1 MSIWLIG
8 SGLMA
13 QDYMKALK
21 ALGAPTTVIGRGA
34 ASAKA
39 FEEATG
45 VPVVQGGLDAHIAS
59 GATLPEAAIVA
70 VGVEQLGRTAK
81 ALLRAGVR
89 RILVEKP
96 GGVDAA
102 EVREVAAL
110 AESLRATVV
119 LGYNRRFYAPV
130 LAAREMI
137 AEDGGPTSFMFE
149 FTEWSHVIAT
159 LDKPAEVMANW
170 FLANSTHVVDLAFY
184 LGGAPERIACYTS
197 GALDWHPDC
206 AVFAG
211 AGMTREGTPFS
222 YHANWAAPGRWGVEV
237 LTAKRRYIF
246 RPMEQLHVQEI
257 GSVAVTRVELDD
269 ALDTEFKP
277 GLYLEVRNFLE
288 GRLEGFCTI
297 AEQSRRMNVYES
309 MCGRGACDATRSTA
323 TL

>member
-21 ALGAPTTVIGRGA
+21 ALEAPTTVVGRGA
-34 ASAKA
+34 ASAKS

-45 VPVVQGGLDAHIAS
+45 GPVVQGGLDAYIAS
-59 GATLPEAAIVA
+59 GAKLPDAAVVS
-70 VGVEQLGRTAK
+70 VGVEQLAPTAK

-89 RILVEKP
+89 KLLLEKP
-96 GGVDAA
+96 GGVDSAQ
-102 EVREVAAL
+102 VREVAAL
-110 AESLRATVV
+110 AASLRAEVV

-130 LAAREMI
+130 LAARKMI
-137 AEDGGPTSFMFE
+137 AEDGGPTSFTFE
-149 FTEWSHVIAT
+149 FTEWSHVSAT
-159 LDKPAEVMANW
+159 LTKPADVMANW
-170 FLANSTHVVDLAFY
+170 FLANSSHVVDTAFF
-184 LGGAPERIACYTS
+184 LGGAPEQIACFTS

-211 AGMTREGTPFS
+211 AGLAAGNVPFS

-257 GSVAVTRVELDD
+257 GSVAVNRVELDD

-288 GRLEGFCTI
+288 GRLEDFCTI
-297 AEQSRRMNVYES
+297 EEQARRMNVYDT
-309 MCGRGACDATRSTA
+309 MCGRAAN
-323 TL
+323 